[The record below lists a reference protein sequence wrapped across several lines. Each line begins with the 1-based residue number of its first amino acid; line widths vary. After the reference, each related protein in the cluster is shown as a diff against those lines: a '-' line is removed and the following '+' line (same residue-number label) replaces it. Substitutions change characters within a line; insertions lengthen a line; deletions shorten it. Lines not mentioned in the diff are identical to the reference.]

1 MIDREKLIELIR
13 EVEHTCR
20 QVECWDCK
28 TYVLEDGNCQAEAI
42 ANHLISKG
50 VTIPVRC
57 GECCYYNENGI
68 CCCPNAV
75 QSFYGCKVK
84 ETHFCSYG
92 ERREDERN

>member
-1 MIDREKLIELIR
+1 MTDRENLIELIR

-28 TYVLEDGNCQAEAI
+28 IYVLEDGNCQAEPI

-57 GECCYYNENGI
+57 GECVYWDDDSRCNAPINGL
-68 CCCPNAV
+68 V
-75 QSFYGCKVK
+75 REYTKFDD
-84 ETHFCSYG
+84 FCSYG
-92 ERREDERN
+92 ERREDVKV